1 MTISVYPRER
11 LAILRIARAQKLRSL
26 FDVVRMLAD
35 GNPNSAI
42 KPTDFSPP
50 RFKS

>member
-35 GNPNSAI
+35 GNPNI